1 MPKIEWTKLP
11 PALRDHL
18 FDRLAER
25 KITAEDLYQLKLW
38 RDTEPEAPEGLWYR
52 TLDHSRSAVK
62 AASLRRSFCADRL
75 QEEKPSSSKSILS
88 IDSGNHSSVDESAGG
103 SGNAKAGRLPWCSR
117 VARRSSVRMTSEEKP
132 ARRRLRC

>member
-38 RDTEPEAPEGLWYR
+38 RDTNPDAPEGPWFKDFGSFKICGEGRFPKTFLLR
-52 TLDHSRSAVK
+52 GQAARGK
-62 AASLRRSFCADRL
+62 AL
-75 QEEKPSSSKSILS
+75 
-88 IDSGNHSSVDESAGG
+88 
-103 SGNAKAGRLPWCSR
+103 
-117 VARRSSVRMTSEEKP
+117 
-132 ARRRLRC
+132 